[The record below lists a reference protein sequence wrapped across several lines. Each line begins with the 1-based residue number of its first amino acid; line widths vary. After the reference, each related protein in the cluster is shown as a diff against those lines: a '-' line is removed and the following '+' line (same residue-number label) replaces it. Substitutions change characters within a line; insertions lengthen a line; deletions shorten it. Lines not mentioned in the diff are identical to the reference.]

1 MTQSNRKI
9 IIGITGNSGSG
20 KTTISEILGKM
31 GGHAINAD
39 TVAHQVM
46 AKGRKAYKKIVA
58 AFGTEILDPSEEI
71 DRKKLGSIVFSDEE
85 KRTLLERIVHPIVRE
100 EIISQV
106 EDADASFIAI
116 DAVLLVEGGLNEVC
130 DFVWLVTAEEDK
142 RRKRIIFRDN
152 LSRERADARMRN
164 QRDVRPI
171 GDIADVVIQNDGDL
185 EDLEVQIEAALRNI
199 I

>member
-1 MTQSNRKI
+1 MIQSSRKI

-20 KTTISEILGKM
+20 KTTISKILAEM

-46 AKGRKAYKKIVA
+46 GKGQKAYKKIVA
-58 AFGTEILDPSEEI
+58 AFGTEILNESEEI
-71 DRKKLGSIVFSDEE
+71 DRKKLGSIVFSDEK
-85 KRTLLERIVHPIVRE
+85 KRDLLEKIVHPIVCK

-106 EDADASFIAI
+106 EDTDAPFIVI
-116 DAVLLVEGGLNEVC
+116 DAVLLVEAGLNEVC
-130 DFVWLVTAEEDK
+130 DFVWLVTAEPE
-142 RRKRIIFRDN
+142 RRKMRIISRDN
-152 LSRERADARMRN
+152 LSPEKADARMRN

-171 GDIADVVIQNDGDL
+171 ADIAHVIIENDGDL
-185 EDLEVQIEAALRNI
+185 EALETQAAMALRNI